1 MTSAPVVDLLSA
13 YHPPPGVYDE
23 MVDEAGQLREH
34 WVHVGAVLSG
44 LGMAELQRR
53 RAEAGSLLDDQGITQ
68 WRIDPLPVVVTSDE
82 WARIESAVVQRAE
95 LLNLVLADLYGPR
108 DLLARGLLPP
118 EVVYAHPGFLRACDQ
133 IRIPGGQQLFTL
145 AVDLVRDRSGD
156 TVVLA
161 DRAQTPTGVGY
172 AIANRTVT
180 SRVFPSLHRNAQVHR
195 LAPFVRALRAGLE
208 SVAPDT
214 AHEPRIVVLSPGP
227 QSATAFEHE
236 FLATSLGYSLV
247 EAGDLTVR
255 GGRVLVRSLGRLEG
269 VDVILRRVD
278 ARRCD
283 PLELEPDSTVGV
295 PGLVEACRRGTVTV
309 VNTLGS
315 GVLENPAIMPFLPAI
330 AQHLLGEDLSLPTV
344 PTWWCGEPAG
354 RSHVLTR
361 LGDLL
366 VRPIAGS
373 GASGVIRGWEQTEG
387 GLDDLR
393 RQIAAQPHSWV
404 GQERL
409 DLASTPTLT
418 ARGLEAHSGVVRTFA
433 VRGADS
439 YVAMAGGLAR
449 VSVDA
454 ESAVSATNGTLS
466 KDTWVLATEPE
477 PMTAL
482 WVASGPA
489 VVPVEPAAS
498 MSSRAAE
505 HLFWLGRHAQRAE
518 DAVRLLRV
526 VHDRRAEFQHA
537 PNPAGTACLHA
548 LLAALT
554 QVTGTFPGFVGD
566 GSADRLAH
574 PGEELQSVAVE
585 SGRKGTLAHSVQL
598 VLDNAHAVRDQLSLD
613 TWLVVSSLRR
623 DLLDQPTLGRAT
635 LGRVLSSL
643 LALSG
648 LGAESMVRDPGWR
661 FMDAGRRIERA
672 LQMAALLRATVT
684 VERDEPT
691 DSLLLESILIAAESI
706 ITYRRRYRSRAQLAT
721 LLELV
726 LLDADNPR
734 SLVYQLD
741 RLGEDLEAMPGADRG
756 SRLSPAQ
763 VCLLET
769 STALRVVDTR
779 DLARAGPA
787 GSRPEL
793 DALLARVTEGL
804 QATAGAIRAAHFAHL
819 LPQRSILTP
828 TDPLA
833 ARAVHALL
841 R

>member
-13 YHPPPGVYDE
+13 YHPLPGVYDE
-23 MVDEAGQLREH
+23 MVDGTGQLREH
-34 WVHVGAVLSG
+34 WGHVGAVLEG

-53 RAEAGSLLDDQGITQ
+53 QAEAGSLLDDLGITR
-68 WRIDPLPVVVTSDE
+68 WRLDPLPILVTSDE

-108 DLLARGLLPP
+108 DLLAKALLPP
-118 EVVYAHPGFLRACDQ
+118 EVVYGHPGFLRACDQ
-133 IRIPGGQQLFTL
+133 VLIPGAQQLFTL
-145 AVDLVRDRSGD
+145 AVDLVRDRAGS
-156 TVVLA
+156 TWVLA
-161 DRAQTPTGVGY
+161 DRAKTPTGVGY

-195 LAPFVRALRAGLE
+195 LAPFMRALRAGLE

-214 AHEPRIVVLSPGP
+214 TREPRIVVLSPGP
-227 QSATAFEHE
+227 QSTTAFEHE
-236 FLATSLGYSLV
+236 FLATNLGYSLV
-247 EAGDLTVR
+247 EGEDLTVR
-255 GGRVLVRSLGRLEG
+255 GGQVLVRSLGRVER

-278 ARRCD
+278 AWHCD
-283 PLELEPDSTVGV
+283 PLEFKADTTIGV
-295 PGLVEACRRGTVTV
+295 PGLAEACRRGTVTV

-315 GVLENPAIMPFLPAI
+315 GVLENPGILPFLPAI
-330 AQHLLGEDLSLPTV
+330 AHHLLGEELSLPTV
-344 PTWWCGEPAG
+344 PTWWCGERAA
-354 RSHVLTR
+354 RSHVLTHLR
-361 LGDLL
+361 DLMVL
-366 VRPIAGS
+366 PIAGN
-373 GASGVIRGWEQTEG
+373 GASEVIRGWQQPQG
-387 GLDDLR
+387 ALDDLR
-393 RQIAAQPHSWV
+393 RRIEAEPGAWV
-404 GQERL
+404 GQERV

-418 ARGLEAHSGVVRTFA
+418 DRGLEARSGVIRTFA
-433 VRGADS
+433 VRGGDS

-449 VSVDA
+449 VSADA
-454 ESAVSATNGTLS
+454 ESAASATNGTVS
-466 KDTWVLATEPE
+466 KDTWVLASEPE
-477 PMTAL
+477 PMTAT
-482 WVASGPA
+482 WITSGPA

-518 DAVRLLRV
+518 NAVRLLRV

-554 QVTGTFPGFVGD
+554 HVTETFPGFVGE
-566 GSADRLAH
+566 GAAERLAH
-574 PGEELQSVAVE
+574 PGDELQSVAVD

-635 LGRVLSSL
+635 LGHVLSSL
-643 LALSG
+643 LALAG

-672 LQMAALLRATVT
+672 LQLAALLRATVT

-691 DSLLLESILIAAESI
+691 DSLLLESVLIAAESI

-726 LLDADNPR
+726 LLDTDNPR
-734 SLVYQLD
+734 SLVYQFD
-741 RLGEDLEAMPGADRG
+741 RLKEDLEAMPRADGG
-756 SRLSPAQ
+756 SRLSPAE
-763 VCLLET
+763 VRLLET
-769 STALRVVDTR
+769 STALRVADTL

-787 GSRPEL
+787 ASRPEL
-793 DALLARVTEGL
+793 DALLVRVTGGL
-804 QATAGAIRAAHFAHL
+804 HATDEAIRAAHFTHL
-819 LPQRSILTP
+819 LPQRGILTP
-828 TDPLA
+828 ADPLA
-833 ARAVHALL
+833 ARALHALL